1 MDSLKPKDAAKLLG
15 ISYPTIKQWIY
26 DGKIASVKTPGG
38 HHRIPREEI
47 ERLTGRRAAVETTG
61 TDSHFEPISVR
72 NRLLGTVVEITT
84 EGLFSEVTIDVGG
97 QPIVSIVTRRGL
109 EELGLKKGMKVHA
122 LFKAT
127 EVMVGR
133 P

>member
-1 MDSLKPKDAAKLLG
+1 MESLKPKDAAKLIG

-38 HHRIPREEI
+38 HHRIPPKEI
-47 ERLTGRRAAVETTG
+47 ERLTGGKAAIEAAKPN
-61 TDSHFEPISVR
+61 SYFEPISVR
-72 NRLLGTVVEITT
+72 NRLLGTVTEIST
-84 EGLFSEVTIDVGG
+84 EGLFSEVTIEVGG
-97 QPIVSIVTRRGL
+97 QQIVSIITRRGC
-109 EELGLKKGMKVHA
+109 EELGLKKGMTVHA

-127 EVMVGR
+127 EVMVSR